1 LRGLFLEGAYYRKE
15 TYVSK
20 LAGLIIGGTFVSIF
34 ECATGNIRGLGS
46 KFVTIQSGQTANDS
60 SC

>member
-1 LRGLFLEGAYYRKE
+1 MEGAYYRKE